1 MNETYEQWRLTECPE
16 FIFQLENVRFEKSS
30 LWISISNGDRPFKVG
45 DKFGGSEILGI
56 YVAGKAQE
64 VCPANSTAVIRIDQ
78 MPTLTVIGEYPM
90 EKMWPPNPTQST
102 SQKLNHIKN
111 LVQEWLNKQSHQRCW
126 YYPEIFNK
134 VAEYLGL
141 KQELPSELPSRCEFE
156 EGCKRYQDE
165 EYGTKKLPGYYE
177 DIRLCHICDRETP
190 HECKDSGHERD
201 SSMDYQKCLICKH
214 YKFGMSSDYG
224 KPDDE
229 EAIKIIIN
237 GKPIEIISDYLDYDE
252 IMKLA
257 YGKVMEGCSIVYF
270 YRKTAQSDIFTKDKE
285 PLKVNS
291 DLVIDAIFTGNA

>member
-1 MNETYEQWRLTECPE
+1 MNEAYEQWRLNECPE

-30 LWISISNGDRPFKVG
+30 LWISISNGDKPFKVG
-45 DKFGGSEILGI
+45 DKFGGAEILGI

-90 EKMWPPNPTQST
+90 EIMWPPKPQSV
-102 SQKLNHIKN
+102 SQKLNHVKN

-141 KQELPSELPSRCEFE
+141 KQELPSELPPRCEFE

-165 EYGTKKLPGYYE
+165 EYGKPKLPGYYKDE
-177 DIRLCHICDRETP
+177 RFCQHCDRDTP

-201 SSMDYQKCLICKH
+201 SSMDYQKCLICK
-214 YKFGMSSDYG
+214 YYMLGMSSKLAEPYE
-224 KPDDE
+224 E
-229 EAIKIIIN
+229 EAMPIIIN
-237 GKPIEIISDYLDYDE
+237 GKTIEVISDYLDYDE

-257 YGKVMEGCSIVYF
+257 YGKVMDGCSIVYF
-270 YRKTAQSDIFTKDKE
+270 YRNTALSGIFTKEME
-285 PLKVNS
+285 PLEVTRS
-291 DLVIDAIFTGNA
+291 LVIDAVFTGNA